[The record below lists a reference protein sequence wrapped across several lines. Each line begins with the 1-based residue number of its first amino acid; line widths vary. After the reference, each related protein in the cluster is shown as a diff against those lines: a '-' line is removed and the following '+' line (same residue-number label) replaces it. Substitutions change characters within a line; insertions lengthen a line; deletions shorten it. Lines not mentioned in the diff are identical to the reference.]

1 MPLLRI
7 SGIMLRKLFGSEQSV
22 ARIAQPGHNVRVI
35 VLFIFLYKKGDKIER
50 WFLNKFDSLRKRKKG
65 EKIVGEIEEE
75 KLPSEKKSAGESKIV
90 GDVPHKHD
98 E

>member
-35 VLFIFLYKKGDKIER
+35 VEFFIHRRHEDIH
-50 WFLNKFDSLRKRKKG
+50 
-65 EKIVGEIEEE
+65 VGMRR
-75 KLPSEKKSAGESKIV
+75 L
-90 GDVPHKHD
+90 
-98 E
+98 